1 LDGLAVEKNNGLFQ
15 QPLHHQP
22 AIQQQQQQSTITNKL
37 SKLLLSNFRL
47 TSSFSE
53 VAEKKKEHQL

>member
-22 AIQQQQQQSTITNKL
+22 AIQQQQQSTITNKL

-53 VAEKKKEHQL
+53 VAEKKKKHQL